1 MSLTK
6 RTYSINRCVLD
17 IWLYQTGDGDVWMG
31 ASEVCKFLNYK
42 DTDQAIR
49 KNITK
54 LEWKKT
60 FEELTQLEDDSCP
73 RLVDG
78 TFPLPINWQNNK
90 IFINEPA
97 FYQLICSSKKLEAR
111 QFFEWVCQEVLPTLR
126 RTGEFKLKNELAI
139 KNTTIDQLT
148 NALVESHK
156 TIDALKQDVIHK
168 PNNKQQLHSMVI
180 LKISNKSLL
189 CLRRQKR
196 SMKAA
201 LKKVY
206 KSYPSAEEIFSRD
219 LIPNA
224 MNTWSMLKE
233 HVLQMDQDARCKFNR
248 LFLKTIR
255 MDDVL
260 QVIHELI

>member
-6 RTYSINRCVLD
+6 HNYNFNGSHFECWVFQCDSKTWYRGSDVCNILGYTHTSRTLD
-17 IWLYQTGDGDVWMG
+17 RATSNPQ
-31 ASEVCKFLNYK
+31 
-42 DTDQAIR
+42 
-49 KNITK
+49 
-54 LEWKKT
+54 WKKT
-60 FEELTQLEDDSCP
+60 CSELIKGIPKGSPLI
-73 RLVDG
+73 
-78 TFPLPINWQNNK
+78 FPKNWQFNAV
-90 IFINEPA
+90 FVYEPVVHK
-97 FYQLICSSKKLEAR
+97 LIAISRKPQANQISQWIYE
-111 QFFEWVCQEVLPTLR
+111 QVLPTLR
-126 RTGEFKLKNELAI
+126 KTGEYKLNKELAI

-180 LKISNKSLL
+180 FKISNKSLL

-196 SMKAA
+196 SMKVA
-201 LKKVY
+201 LKKIY

-224 MNTWSMLKE
+224 MNTWSMLKD
-233 HVLQMDQDARCKFNR
+233 HVLQLDQDARCKFNR
-248 LFLKTIR
+248 LFLKTIQV
-255 MDDVL
+255 DEVL